1 MSERVIFL
9 VEEPSM
15 KVLLDELLPRL
26 IPGWVMHQH
35 FQCVQHDGKSD
46 LDRSIPIKLK
56 AWKEPGVRF
65 VVVRDNDSQDCGA
78 LKKRLLSLCRDAGR
92 PDTIVRLV
100 CQELESW
107 YLGDLSA
114 LSKAYGEAKC
124 NMPALRKKYVDPDNW
139 QKPSVQVEQMIPEF
153 SKRSGARLMAR
164 QLSVTN
170 QSASYR
176 TFVKTVQEL
185 AHGSTPG

>member
-1 MSERVIFL
+1 MSGRVIFL

-26 IPGWVMHQH
+26 IPDWVMHEH
-35 FQCVQHDGKSD
+35 FQCVQHEGKSD

-65 VVVRDNDSQDCGA
+65 VVVRDNDSQDCGV
-78 LKKRLLSLCRDAGR
+78 LKKRLLSLCRNAGR

-107 YLGDLSA
+107 YLGDLPA
-114 LSKAYGEAKC
+114 LSKAYGDAKC
-124 NMPALRKKYVDPDNW
+124 NTPALRKKYADPDDW

-176 TFVKTVQEL
+176 TFIKTVQEL
-185 AHGSTPG
+185 AQGGKPG